1 MEREQ
6 YSIGFYFHSISQQ
19 AEKLLNHKVRS
30 IDLTKSQCDV
40 LTFLFKNQNRQI
52 IQRDIEHYFHIS
64 NPTVTGILN
73 RLSQKGYIQR
83 IRSASDK
90 RVHSIEITPKAKE
103 LYQQLRLT
111 RQEMNETF
119 LKGMSPQEQE
129 NLLALLEKTLHNL
142 MQAEKEEV

>member
-73 RLSQKGYIQR
+73 RLSQKDTFNGSAQPAINES
-83 IRSASDK
+83 IRSRS
-90 RVHSIEITPKAKE
+90 SKAKE